1 MNELFL
7 VTIFHDQGRKTASMM
22 WVGSYVITRNPGL
35 YFNKKVLNTSSFLIE
50 YNNIIIR
57 YLVAI

>member
-35 YFNKKVLNTSSFLIE
+35 YFNKKVLNTSRGNGKTL
-50 YNNIIIR
+50 N
-57 YLVAI
+57 